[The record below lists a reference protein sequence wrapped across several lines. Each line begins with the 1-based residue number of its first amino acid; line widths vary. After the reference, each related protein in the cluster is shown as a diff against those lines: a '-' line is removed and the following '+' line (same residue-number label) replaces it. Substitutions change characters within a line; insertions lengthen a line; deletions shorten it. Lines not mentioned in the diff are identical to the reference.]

1 VLIMA
6 KPETG
11 KPITAGSAYG
21 KALLALRAGGMT
33 GGEAAERWPTY
44 GANYFNE
51 LRRLGLVAYD
61 GETWTLTAAGRAVC
75 PYRNPLLAKPANVP
89 EKSTMQCKTT
99 VSNTD
104 MLAAIKAAGPAGTT
118 AKALIAHFG
127 CSETIVYNHIM
138 RFSRA
143 QPPVIFKPRHGIVVA
158 IEYQTA
164 HRQAAAYEAALPP
177 SVGAHFTSPVD
188 IEGISLA
195 VDHHEVG
202 AMSPEAEAAQMAL
215 IAYPHRYAV
224 AFPADMYD
232 SVDAAV
238 ADAVRVYDSDSLKK
252 AVVIACSPIG
262 AIELRPVFVPE
273 AA

>member
-1 VLIMA
+1 MTVKL
-6 KPETG
+6 
-11 KPITAGSAYG
+11 TASSPAGRV
-21 KALLALRAGGMT
+21 LLALRRGPHSGPQLEELFGGGFKHALHQLLAARLAASDDEGYRITPAGH
-33 GGEAAERWPTY
+33 AACPFRNPKAATAAAPEIFTMFK
-44 GANYFNE
+44 NENE
-51 LRRLGLVAYD
+51 LGYKKVL
-61 GETWTLTAAGRAVC
+61 
-75 PYRNPLLAKPANVP
+75 N
-89 EKSTMQCKTT
+89 
-99 VSNTD
+99 
-104 MLAAIKAAGPAGTT
+104 AIVAAGPAGISRQ
-118 AKALIAHFG
+118 ALMQKLGARTDQ
-127 CSETIVYNHIM
+127 EIM
-138 RFSRA
+138 RIDA
-143 QPPVIFKPRHGIVVA
+143 QVSSLMKKSPAVIFKPHKGHFTA
-158 IEYQTA
+158 IA
-164 HRQAAAYEAALPP
+164 HQPYAPDSAAPPAVGSALP
-177 SVGAHFTSPVD
+177 PVD

-195 VDHHEVG
+195 VDHHEVS